1 MYFMVRYRG
10 HDIFVLLGG
19 GQNVLLLFAMN
30 LASPTPP
37 PGINN
42 KWSLISSLIQIYT

>member
-1 MYFMVRYRG
+1 MGSCIFSMVRYRG

-37 PGINN
+37 GINN
-42 KWSLISSLIQIYT
+42 KWSFISSLI